1 MLSPRQRIVRSSAV
15 VLVFAGLV
23 AGTFWGNDEHFPLGP
38 FRMYSVTNSL
48 DGEIRAIYLEGVA
61 ASGEEFRLD
70 FGDLGLRRA
79 EVEGQLERDTPDV
92 VLPLLVNS
100 FNRRNPEIGPL
111 RELRLVE
118 EVHQL
123 RGGHVVSTVAN
134 TIGEWEAT

>member
-1 MLSPRQRIVRSSAV
+1 MSSRQRVVRSTAV
-15 VLVFAGLV
+15 VLVFAGLI

-61 ASGEEFRLD
+61 ASGERFRMD

-79 EVEGQLERDTPDV
+79 EVEGQLERDTPEV
-92 VLPLLVNS
+92 VLPLLVDS
-100 FNRRNPEIGPL
+100 FDRRNPDVGPL
-111 RELRLVE
+111 SELLLIE

-123 RGGHVVSTVAN
+123 RGGRVVSTVEN

>member
-1 MLSPRQRIVRSSAV
+1 
-15 VLVFAGLV
+15 
-23 AGTFWGNDEHFPLGP
+23 
-38 FRMYSVTNSL
+38 MYSVTNSL
-48 DGEIRAIYLEGVA
+48 DGEIRAIYLEAVA
-61 ASGEEFRLD
+61 ASGDEFRLD

-92 VLPLLVNS
+92 VLPLLVSS

-134 TIGEWEAT
+134 TIGEWKST